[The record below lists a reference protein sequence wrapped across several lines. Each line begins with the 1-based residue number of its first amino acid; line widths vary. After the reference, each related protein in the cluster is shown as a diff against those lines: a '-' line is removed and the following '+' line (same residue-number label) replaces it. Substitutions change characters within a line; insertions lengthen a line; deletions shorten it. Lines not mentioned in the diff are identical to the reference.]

1 MYLFCSYI
9 CGEYSIKWMRILS
22 ELKIW
27 PNELSNTDH
36 TQVGLSTETI
46 QENLTAT
53 TFNQMGYIVITV

>member
-1 MYLFCSYI
+1 
-9 CGEYSIKWMRILS
+9 MRILS

-36 TQVGLSTETI
+36 TQVWLSTETI

-53 TFNQMGYIVITV
+53 TFNQMGVYCHYCLKSIQICGAT

>member
-1 MYLFCSYI
+1 
-9 CGEYSIKWMRILS
+9 MRILS

-27 PNELSNTDH
+27 PNELSKTDH